1 MSYQRKYFDPESTRG
16 AARLDDG
23 SVAVRWRLDKEDD
36 DIEQKEDVYVLSPKV
51 ILAVNV
57 ALATERPLLI
67 AGEPGSGKSRLA
79 GAVAHVLGRQMY
91 RYTVTSRTQA
101 ADLLWTYDAL
111 QRLNDAATQ
120 GQKLKPYQAYVR
132 PGMLWWGFHPKSAVT
147 RGTQPLPAGASRAD
161 DPAAKAAKKDAAVV
175 LVDEIDK
182 ADPDVPNDL
191 LEPFDVKRFTVK
203 ETGDV
208 IEAKRDVLLMLTTNG
223 ERELPPAFVRRCVL
237 LVLDDP
243 DPSWFEKVAARHFPK
258 GSSQT
263 HKRMAAEV
271 MRLRRVAAR
280 DKQRKPSTAEFLD
293 ALKVSENL
301 RIEVDATSKVWT
313 DVVNS
318 VLLKVEKA
326 QQPAAAAPS
335 SSQPAGASNAPA

>member
-1 MSYQRKYFDPESTRG
+1 MSYLRKYFDPESLPG
-16 AARLDDG
+16 AARNDDG
-23 SVAVRWRLDKEDD
+23 SVAIRWKLDKDTDD
-36 DIEQKEDVYVLSPKV
+36 TEQKDDVYVLAPKV

-79 GAVAHVLGRQMY
+79 DAVAHVLGRQFY

-101 ADLLWTYDAL
+101 TDLLWTYDAL

-120 GQKLKPYQAYVR
+120 GQKLKPYQAYVQ
-132 PGMLWWGFHPKSAVT
+132 PGVLWWGFDSNSAVT
-147 RGTQPLPAGASRAD
+147 RGKQPLPAGGSRAE
-161 DPAAKAAKKDAAVV
+161 DPAVKVVKKDAAVV

-208 IEAKRDVLLMLTTNG
+208 IEAKRAVLLMLTTNG

-237 LVLDDP
+237 LVLEEP
-243 DPSWFEKVAARHFPK
+243 DVPWFEKVAARHFPK
-258 GSSQT
+258 GSAQT
-263 HKRMAAEV
+263 HKRVAAEV
-271 MRLRRVAAR
+271 MRLRGVAEQAQ
-280 DKQRKPSTAEFLD
+280 QRKPSTAEFLD
-293 ALKVSENL
+293 ALKVSEML
-301 RIEVDATSKVWT
+301 RIEVGSTSSAWT

-326 QQPAAAAPS
+326 QRPAAVAQAASEPS
-335 SSQPAGASNAPA
+335 GVPNAPA

>member
-1 MSYQRKYFDPESTRG
+1 MSYERKYFNPESTPG

-23 SVAVRWRLDKEDD
+23 SVAVRWKLDQEDND
-36 DIEQKEDVYVLSPKV
+36 DTEQKEDVYVLAPKV

-67 AGEPGSGKSRLA
+67 AGEPGSGKSRLSA
-79 GAVAHVLGRQMY
+79 AVAHVLGRQAY

-101 ADLLWTYDAL
+101 TDLLWTYDAL

-120 GQKLKPYQAYVR
+120 GQKLKPYQAYVQ
-132 PGMLWWGFHPKSAVT
+132 PGVLWWGFDPKSAVT
-147 RGTQPLPAGASRAD
+147 RGKQALPAGASRPE
-161 DPAAKAAKKDAAVV
+161 DPAAKAAKKDAGAVV

-203 ETGDV
+203 ETGDA
-208 IEAKRDVLLMLTTNG
+208 IDAKRSVLLMLTTNG

-237 LVLDDP
+237 LVLEEP
-243 DPSWFEKVAARHFPK
+243 DAPWFEKVAARHFPK
-258 GSSQT
+258 GSAQT

-271 MRLRRVAAR
+271 MRLRGEALKRQ
-280 DKQRKPSTAEFLD
+280 QRKPSTAEFLD
-293 ALKVSENL
+293 ALRVSEAL
-301 RIEVDATSKVWT
+301 RIEVGASSTTWT

-326 QQPAAAAPS
+326 QQPAAAAGQPS
-335 SSQPAGASNAPA
+335 GAANAPA